1 MDRLRLATA
10 VILLSALAAGGGSS
24 RPAGPA
30 PAPPHPAPA
39 PAHHPAPGQGPDNVY
54 FEAGKSELNA
64 DSRRRLEGWATA
76 LRRQPNLRFTIIG
89 HGDGRTTRDYGIALG
104 AERAEAVKN
113 YLVALGVDERQL
125 FTTSYGKESPA
136 APAPTVEA
144 QAHDSRATVVVESI
158 AAVPVP

>member
-10 VILLSALAAGGGSS
+10 VILLSALAAGGCSS
-24 RPAGPA
+24 RPADRARAEPNA
-30 PAPPHPAPA
+30 AQARPYDAAA
-39 PAHHPAPGQGPDNVY
+39 AEAANSVY